1 MEYTIKGYLV
11 NTIDEITGEQ
21 LSAPTVE
28 IAQTCFA
35 HTLDRA
41 KEKSNKFLNDFS
53 PYSDVETIIECYKD
67 NELVE
72 IITDSKLMNE

>member
-21 LSAPTVE
+21 LSEPTTE
-28 IAQTCFA
+28 IVQTCFA

-72 IITDSKLMNE
+72 IITNSKLMNE